1 MPFTSSCPKCQKP
14 VTVPD
19 GVGAASLV
27 RCPLCEVEFELR
39 EAMGPPAL
47 VVIEARTD
55 DGQPMVPVPVPV
67 GAEMALAEAQP
78 AAADLSDDDRWAAG
92 WASAD
97 ETAVAEHA
105 EGEHA
110 EGESD
115 AAVFGAITGKLPPAE
130 GGDGVSLPPR
140 LPGVEGGEAA
150 EPLRRRRRRP
160 RQEHPIRVFF
170 GCIISALLAGAVAY
184 WGVNFFGGAKNDM
197 LKIRLPFCS
206 HTYQYW
212 CWWTPWHWQAPPA
225 AAQPKAVVANALR
238 TISNAKAAVTPA
250 QPAANSTQP
259 APTNSKPVVDPKKS
273 KTPANDMPDI
283 AVKPIQTVTPTI
295 PSKPLEKPKEKPN
308 SAKPGER
315 SPEAKSP
322 KEQPPAAEPKEAA
335 PKPPANKATEP
346 PAKEEPKAAP
356 ADADDGMPAMPD
368 IGPKPGQAGPD
379 AAPAPVSPQPPE
391 NPKASSPKVEKPQT
405 SAKTEKAEKPA
416 SPAPETPAAPEE
428 PAPPEL
434 VAPSPAVTPP
444 AKPETTA
451 AAGVQ
456 TPPADVVGPLHP
468 APYNPADLDTAL
480 EAARDNFGHPST
492 DITPAAYE
500 KLRRVAEV
508 LTLVKRPS
516 GGALPA
522 EQQRAIHELLR
533 GATATAART
542 DKIAQSAAAL
552 LASPDAS
559 GGILL
564 TGTVTFVGVQE
575 KLHGAAV
582 RIAGQAKP
590 VSVLSGQSLS
600 VNKDDKVL
608 ILGRLVREPAKN
620 LAGYKGTQPLVV
632 WGILAVKLP

>member
-78 AAADLSDDDRWAAG
+78 AAADLSDDDHWAAG

-212 CWWTPWHWQAPPA
+212 CWWTPWHWQAPPPRRSPRRSSPTPCGHQQCKGGRHSCPTGR
-225 AAQPKAVVANALR
+225 QPH
-238 TISNAKAAVTPA
+238 
-250 QPAANSTQP
+250 QP
-259 APTNSKPVVDPKKS
+259 APTNSKPVVDPKKP
-273 KTPANDMPDI
+273 KNPADEMPDI
-283 AVKPIQTVTPTI
+283 
-295 PSKPLEKPKEKPN
+295 
-308 SAKPGER
+308 SAKPI
-315 SPEAKSP
+315 
-322 KEQPPAAEPKEAA
+322 
-335 PKPPANKATEP
+335 
-346 PAKEEPKAAP
+346 
-356 ADADDGMPAMPD
+356 DGNTD
-368 IGPKPGQAGPD
+368 
-379 AAPAPVSPQPPE
+379 
-391 NPKASSPKVEKPQT
+391 
-405 SAKTEKAEKPA
+405 
-416 SPAPETPAAPEE
+416 
-428 PAPPEL
+428 
-434 VAPSPAVTPP
+434 
-444 AKPETTA
+444 
-451 AAGVQ
+451 
-456 TPPADVVGPLHP
+456 HP
-468 APYNPADLDTAL
+468 L
-480 EAARDNFGHPST
+480 EAAG
-492 DITPAAYE
+492 E
-500 KLRRVAEV
+500 AE
-508 LTLVKRPS
+508 
-516 GGALPA
+516 GEA
-522 EQQRAIHELLR
+522 EQRQAGR
-533 GATATAART
+533 
-542 DKIAQSAAAL
+542 KIA
-552 LASPDAS
+552 
-559 GGILL
+559 
-564 TGTVTFVGVQE
+564 
-575 KLHGAAV
+575 
-582 RIAGQAKP
+582 
-590 VSVLSGQSLS
+590 
-600 VNKDDKVL
+600 
-608 ILGRLVREPAKN
+608 
-620 LAGYKGTQPLVV
+620 
-632 WGILAVKLP
+632 